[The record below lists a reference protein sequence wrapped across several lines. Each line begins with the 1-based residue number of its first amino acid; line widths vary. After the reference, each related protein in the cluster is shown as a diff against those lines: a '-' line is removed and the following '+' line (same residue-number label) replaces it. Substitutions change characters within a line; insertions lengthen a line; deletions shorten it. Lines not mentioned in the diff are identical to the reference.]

1 MTMKTLVSYVSVHH
15 GNTEKVARVI
25 ASILG
30 ADLFP
35 VKQVDAG
42 LLERYD
48 LVGFGSGVYF
58 AKHHK
63 TLLGF
68 VDVLPMMNGKRAFV
82 FSTSGLRRMRF
93 VHDFSKPLRGKLQHK
108 GFDIVGEFSCRGFD
122 TFGATV
128 IVGGINKGR
137 PDVRD
142 LKQAEGF
149 ARALRDRWRSGS
161 NAKIH

>member
-1 MTMKTLVSYVSVHH
+1 MKTLVSYVSVHH

-58 AKHHK
+58 AKHHE

-82 FSTSGLRRMRF
+82 FPP
-93 VHDFSKPLRGKLQHK
+93 VD
-108 GFDIVGEFSCRGFD
+108 
-122 TFGATV
+122 
-128 IVGGINKGR
+128 
-137 PDVRD
+137 
-142 LKQAEGF
+142 
-149 ARALRDRWRSGS
+149 
-161 NAKIH
+161 